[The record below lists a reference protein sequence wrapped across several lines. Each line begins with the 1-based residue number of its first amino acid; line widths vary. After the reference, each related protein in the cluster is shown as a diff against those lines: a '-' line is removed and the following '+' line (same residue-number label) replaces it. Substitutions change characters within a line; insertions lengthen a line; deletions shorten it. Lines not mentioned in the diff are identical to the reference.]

1 MIAVLLATV
10 AVGALSAVSPV
21 TPIEP
26 YLIALTATT
35 SYQPVALGVA
45 AALGQTAAKLAMF
58 LASRGVIRSPW
69 LRRWLDKRTA
79 PKAAATTSV
88 AAADGTTAADTT
100 PADGMTTDPT
110 ADGTTAADGRSR
122 AGWFRRIGPAI
133 GDRLPPG
140 LRSRLSGWAGWVAR
154 EHRRLYEP
162 AFVVPTL
169 FASSVIGVPPL
180 LVTTVVA
187 GGTRMPASVFTV
199 VCFVG
204 RSIRFVTLAMVPSW
218 FTG

>member
-35 SYQPVALGVA
+35 SSPPVALGVA
-45 AALGQTAAKLAMF
+45 AALGQTVAKLAMF
-58 LASRGVIRSPW
+58 LASRGVIQSPW
-69 LRRWLDKRTA
+69 LRRWLAKRTA
-79 PKAAATTSV
+79 PKAAATASAV
-88 AAADGTTAADTT
+88 AADGTTPTDTT
-100 PADGMTTDPT
+100 ATNPTPTDDTATDTPPT
-110 ADGTTAADGRSR
+110 DGRPR
-122 AGWFRRIGPAI
+122 AGWLRRIGPAI
-133 GDRLPPG
+133 GDRLPQG

-162 AFVVPTL
+162 AFVIPTL

-187 GGTRMPASVFTV
+187 GGTRMPASVFAV
-199 VCFVG
+199 VCFIG
-204 RSIRFVTLAMVPSW
+204 RSIRFVALAMVPSW
-218 FTG
+218 FSG

>member
-35 SYQPVALGVA
+35 SHQPVALGVA

-79 PKAAATTSV
+79 PKAAATASAV
-88 AAADGTTAADTT
+88 AADGTTAAD
-100 PADGMTTDPT
+100 P
-110 ADGTTAADGRSR
+110 TAADGRSR

-133 GDRLPPG
+133 GDRLPHG

-204 RSIRFVTLAMVPSW
+204 RSIRFVALAMVPSW

>member
-79 PKAAATTSV
+79 RKATATTSV
-88 AAADGTTAADTT
+88 AAADGTTMADTT
-100 PADGMTTDPT
+100 PADGRTT
-110 ADGTTAADGRSR
+110 DGRSR
-122 AGWFRRIGPAI
+122 AGWFRRIGPAV
-133 GDRLPPG
+133 GGRLPQG
-140 LRSRLSGWAGWVAR
+140 LRSRLSGWAAWVAR

-204 RSIRFVTLAMVPSW
+204 RSIRFVALAMVPSW

>member
-35 SYQPVALGVA
+35 SHQPVALGVA

-79 PKAAATTSV
+79 PKAAATASAV
-88 AAADGTTAADTT
+88 AADGTTTA
-100 PADGMTTDPT
+100 DPT
-110 ADGTTAADGRSR
+110 TADGRSR
-122 AGWFRRIGPAI
+122 VQWFRRIGPAI
-133 GDRLPPG
+133 GDRLPQG

-162 AFVVPTL
+162 AFVIPTL

-199 VCFVG
+199 VCFIG
-204 RSIRFVTLAMVPSW
+204 RSIRFVALAMVPSW

>member
-35 SYQPVALGVA
+35 SHQPVALGVA

-58 LASRGVIRSPW
+58 LASRGVIQSPW
-69 LRRWLDKRTA
+69 LRRWLAKRTA
-79 PKAAATTSV
+79 PKAAATTSAV
-88 AAADGTTAADTT
+88 AADGTPPADPTAAD
-100 PADGMTTDPT
+100 P
-110 ADGTTAADGRSR
+110 TAADGRSR

-133 GDRLPPG
+133 GDRLPQG

-162 AFVVPTL
+162 ALVVPTL

-204 RSIRFVTLAMVPSW
+204 RSIRFVALAMVPSW

>member
-45 AALGQTAAKLAMF
+45 AALGQTVAKLAMF
-58 LASRGVIRSPW
+58 LATRGVIQSPW

-88 AAADGTTAADTT
+88 AAADGTAT
-100 PADGMTTDPT
+100 P
-110 ADGTTAADGRSR
+110 DGTAVDGRQR
-122 AGWFRRIGPAI
+122 AGWVRRIGPAV
-133 GDRLPPG
+133 GGRLPQG

-169 FASSVIGVPPL
+169 FVSSVIGVPPL

-187 GGTRMPASVFTV
+187 GGTRMPAIVFTV

-204 RSIRFVTLAMVPSW
+204 RSIRFVALAMVPSW

>member
-35 SYQPVALGVA
+35 SHQPVALGVA
-45 AALGQTAAKLAMF
+45 AAFGQTAAKLAMF

-79 PKAAATTSV
+79 PKAAATASAV
-88 AAADGTTAADTT
+88 AADGTTAADPTT
-100 PADGMTTDPT
+100 
-110 ADGTTAADGRSR
+110 ADGRSR
-122 AGWFRRIGPAI
+122 ALWLRRIGPAI
-133 GDRLPPG
+133 GDRLPQG

-204 RSIRFVTLAMVPSW
+204 RSIRFVALAMVPSW
-218 FTG
+218 FIG